1 MFKKFYAATT
11 EGGGAAA
18 ETIPQYSSMAEAMAK
33 SGKKSDE
40 NSQVAIPIDREVK
53 VETKAEEPTQA
64 ATAKVEEK
72 AEPKTETP
80 ETKEVKT
87 EEPIKQEPVNDTKPA
102 PVLSLDEVLKNEQP
116 NTIFKKLGF
125 NDEAIDLV
133 NDLKEVDPKVLG
145 IIQAYNK
152 GTLGDYV
159 RELSVDYNKMS
170 AEDVMRHQLRL
181 EYPKASPEAFEAL
194 YQSEI
199 VDRYK
204 LDPDNYTESEV
215 TRGKLLIEAIAD
227 KKRDDLIANQQK
239 YLLPSKPEP
248 KAPQG
253 PSPEEVQKQQL
264 DAYRKE
270 LSDSPHVKSI
280 IANKS
285 VTIGEGEEKFNYPVD
300 ANALIDILVDPAK
313 WVATMYDKDG
323 EHYVPKTEHQM
334 LVAAFSQDSKKFLS
348 EYAKHLKSL
357 GAKEVIDPIEN
368 ASKPDGTTPAKSEP
382 EPKSMAEA
390 MARHG
395 RKA

>member
-1 MFKKFYAATT
+1 MFRKFYAATT
-11 EGGGAAA
+11 EGAGAAT
-18 ETIPQYSSMAEAMAK
+18 ETVQFSSMAEAMAK
-33 SGKKSDE
+33 IGTKSDE
-40 NSQVAIPIDREVK
+40 NSQVAIPINREDK
-53 VETKAEEPTQA
+53 VETKAEETTQA
-64 ATAKVEEK
+64 ATAKVEEN
-72 AEPKTETP
+72 AETKTETP
-80 ETKEVKT
+80 EKTEVKT
-87 EEPIKQEPVNDTKPA
+87 EEPAKTDLVKEVKAT

-116 NTIFKKLGF
+116 NTILKKLGF
-125 NDEAIDLV
+125 NDEALDLV

-145 IIQAYNK
+145 ILQAYK
-152 GTLGDYV
+152 QGTLGDYV

-194 YQSEI
+194 YQSEV
-199 VDRYK
+199 VDKYK
-204 LDPDNYTESEV
+204 IDPDTYTETEV
-215 TRGKLLIEAIAD
+215 SRGKLLIEAIAD

-239 YLLPSKPEP
+239 YLMPAKPEP
-248 KAPQG
+248 KAPSG

-264 DAYRKE
+264 DTYRKE
-270 LSDSPHVKSI
+270 LTENPHVKSI

-300 ANALIDILVDPAK
+300 ANSLIDILVDPAK
-313 WVATMYDKDG
+313 WVDTMYDKDG

-368 ASKPDGTTPAKSEP
+368 ASQPDKSTATKSEA